1 MTFTDIFI
9 RRPVLATVVS
19 ALILLFGLR
28 AVMDMSI
35 RQFPK
40 MESTVI
46 TITTSYPGA
55 DAALVEGFVTS
66 PIEAEIS
73 SAEGIEYMTSTSTM
87 GVSTISCFIE
97 LNFDAQKAFTDIT
110 SKVSAVSNQL
120 PEYSKQPVILKQQ
133 QTGDFASMYIG
144 FNSTAL
150 TPEQITDYATRVVKP
165 QLETVDGVAKAE
177 IIGAKTYAMR
187 VFLDPDKMAALG
199 VAPNDVSDALYNNN
213 YPTTAGNT
221 KGLYVSISMRAD
233 TDLTDVEEFKKL
245 IVKSNRSNKN
255 NSIVRLSDV
264 AKVELGSESY
274 DSSVILNGKKAI
286 FIGIYPTPSANPL
299 SVITDVKKIL
309 PDIQKNFPPS
319 LTAKVVYDATD
330 FIRASINEVIH
341 TIGEAAFI
349 VVIVIFLFLGSLR
362 SVLIPIVTIPL
373 SLIGVCTFMLALG
386 YSINLLTLLAMVLAI
401 GLVVDDA
408 IVVVENIFRH
418 IEEGYKPFDAALLG
432 AREIAMPVI
441 SMTITLAAVY
451 APIGFL
457 GGITGSLFK
466 EFAFTLASSVIVSGI
481 IALTLS
487 PMMCSKLLNHDISE
501 QKFVQFLDKFFGRL
515 KIRYQKML
523 TSVLQNRSMVVVFS
537 VTVLASLPYLYLNTP
552 EETAPTEDTG
562 FLGAGMSFPQSATI
576 DYVET
581 YTKALH
587 GIFEKVPEMRD
598 YFIFN
603 QTGGGFAGMILK
615 TWDQRTKTASDLVG
629 PMQSQLDQITGMQA
643 HIGVPPLLPSNG
655 EGVGFVIQS
664 TGDYQ
669 TLYELAEKLL
679 QKAQSSGLFMFVMN
693 ELKFENPQATLKI
706 NRSKAADL
714 GLNMDAIGN
723 ALSSALSG
731 GNTNYFNLLGRSY
744 QVIPQVDRRYRLNPE
759 QLEQIY
765 IKTSNGTMVPLSTVA
780 ELEQKTEPNQ
790 LTHFQQLKSATL
802 FGMMMPGR
810 TIGEGVEYMQTE
822 ADKILPK
829 GYSYDYMG
837 EARQFV
843 YENSALVSVFFFSV
857 LIIFLVLAAQ
867 FESFRDPFIILV
879 SVPMSICGALIPL
892 NLGIATIN
900 IYTQI
905 GLITL
910 IGLITKHGILMTD
923 FANHLQKAK
932 NLLPSEAIIEA
943 AAIRLRPILMTTASM
958 IFGVIPLVFASGA
971 GAASRFNIG
980 LVISS
985 GMLIGTCFT
994 LFVVP
999 TMYTFIAKK
1008 HTHEHSKKS

>member
-1 MTFTDIFI
+1 MNFTAIFI

-28 AVMDMSI
+28 AVMDMPV

-46 TITTSYPGA
+46 TVTTSYPGA

-73 SAEGIEYMTSTSTM
+73 SAEGIEYMTSSSTM
-87 GVSTISCFIE
+87 GVSTIQCYIE
-97 LNFDAQKAFTDIT
+97 LNFDAQKAFTDIS
-110 SKVSAVSNQL
+110 SKVAAVSNQL
-120 PEYSKQPVILKQQ
+120 PENAFQPVILKQQ

-144 FNSTAL
+144 LDSTEL

-165 QLETVDGVAKAE
+165 QLETVNGVAKAE

-187 VFLDPDKMAALG
+187 AFLDPEKMAALG
-199 VAPNDVSDALYNNN
+199 ITPNDVSDALYNNN

-233 TDLTDVEEFKKL
+233 TDLSDVENFKHL
-245 IVKSNRSNKN
+245 IVKQNTMKKS
-255 NSIVRLSDV
+255 NSIVRLQDV
-264 AKVELGSESY
+264 AKVELGSEDY

-286 FIGIYPTPSANPL
+286 FIGMFVTPSGNPL
-299 SVITDVKKIL
+299 TVIADVKKLL
-309 PDIQKNFPPS
+309 PTLQKNFPPA

-330 FIRASINEVIH
+330 FISASIHEVIH
-341 TIGEAAFI
+341 TIGEAALI

-362 SVLIPIVTIPL
+362 SVLIPVITIPL
-373 SLIGVCTFMLALG
+373 SLIGVCSLMLTLG

-432 AREIAMPVI
+432 AREIATPVI
-441 SMTITLAAVY
+441 AMTITLAAVY

-457 GGITGSLFK
+457 GGITGALFK
-466 EFAFTLASSVIVSGI
+466 EFAFTLACAVIVSGV

-487 PMMCSKLLNHDISE
+487 PMMCSKILNHDIGE
-501 QKFVQFLDKFFGRL
+501 QKFVRLLDNFFGRL
-515 KIRYQKML
+515 KTKYKKLL
-523 TSVLQNRSMVVVFS
+523 TSTLRNRSMVVVFS
-537 VTVLASLPYLYLNTP
+537 VTVLLSLPYLYLNTP
-552 EETAPTEDTG
+552 EETAPAEDTG
-562 FLGAGMSFPQSATI
+562 FIGIALSSPQSATI
-576 DYVET
+576 DYVEK
-581 YTKALH
+581 YTQALYP
-587 GIFEKVPEMRD
+587 IFDSMSAKRD

-603 QTGGGFAGMILK
+603 QTGHSFAGMILK
-615 TWDQRTKTASDLVG
+615 TWNQRDQTSTDVLGALGGKLATIA
-629 PMQSQLDQITGMQA
+629 GMEVYSF
-643 HIGVPPLLPSNG
+643 IPPLLPSNG
-655 EGVGFVIQS
+655 HGVGFVIQS
-664 TGDYQ
+664 TGDYP
-669 TLYELAEKLL
+669 TLYKLTEELLE
-679 QKAQSSGLFMFVMN
+679 KAQKSGLFMFVSN
-693 ELKFENPQATLKI
+693 DLKFENPQATLRI
-706 NRSKAADL
+706 NRNKAADL
-714 GLNMDAIGN
+714 GLSMNMIGD

-731 GNTNYFNLLGRSY
+731 GNTNYFNLMGRSY
-744 QVIPQVDRRYRLNPE
+744 QVIPQLDRKYRLNPE

-765 IKTSNGTMVPLSTVA
+765 IKTASGQMVALSTVA
-780 ELEQKTEPNQ
+780 SLEMKTEPNQ
-790 LTHFQQLKSATL
+790 LSHFQQLKSATL
-802 FGMMMPGR
+802 NAMMMPGR
-810 TIGEGVEYMQTE
+810 TVGEGVAFLQTE

-829 GYSYDYMG
+829 GYSYDYLA

-843 YENSALVSVFFFSV
+843 YENSALVQVFFFSV
-857 LIIFLVLAAQ
+857 LVIFLVLAAQ

-892 NLGIATIN
+892 NLGLATIN

-923 FANHLQKAK
+923 FANHLQKSK
-932 NLLPSEAIIEA
+932 NLMPHDAIIEA
-943 AAIRLRPILMTTASM
+943 ASIRLRPILMTTASM

-980 LVISS
+980 LVIAS
-985 GMLIGTCFT
+985 GMFIGTCFT
-994 LFVVP
+994 LLVVP

-1008 HTHEHSKKS
+1008 HANQE

>member
-1 MTFTDIFI
+1 MNFTDIFI

-28 AVMDMSI
+28 AVMDMPI

-40 MESTVI
+40 MESTMI
-46 TITTSYPGA
+46 SITTAYPGA

-73 SAEGIEYMTSTSTM
+73 SAEGIEYMTSSSTM
-87 GVSTISCFIE
+87 GVSSIECFIE

-110 SKVSAVSNQL
+110 SKVAAVSNQL
-120 PEYSKQPVILKQQ
+120 PDDAMQPVILKQQ

-144 FNSTAL
+144 LDSTEL

-177 IIGAKTYAMR
+177 ILGAKTYAMR
-187 VFLDPDKMAALG
+187 AFLNPIKMAALG
-199 VAPNDVSDALYNNN
+199 VTPNDVSDALYNNN

-233 TDLTDVEEFKKL
+233 TDLSDVENFKNL
-245 IVKSNRSNKN
+245 IIKQNISKKST
-255 NSIVRLSDV
+255 SIVHLQDI

-286 FIGIYPTPSANPL
+286 FLGMFVTPSANPL
-299 SVITDVKKIL
+299 SVITDVKKLL
-309 PDIQKNFPPS
+309 PEIQKNFPPS
-319 LTAKVVYDATD
+319 LTVKVVYDATD
-330 FIRASINEVIH
+330 FIRASISEVVH
-341 TIGEAAFI
+341 TIGEAALI

-362 SVLIPIVTIPL
+362 SVLIPVITIPL
-373 SLIGVCTFMLALG
+373 SLIGVCSLMLTLG

-418 IEEGYKPFDAALLG
+418 IEEGYKPFDAAILG
-432 AREIAMPVI
+432 AREIATPVI
-441 SMTITLAAVY
+441 AMTITLAAVY

-457 GGITGSLFK
+457 GGITGALFK
-466 EFAFTLASSVIVSGI
+466 EFAFTLASAVIVSGV

-487 PMMCSKLLNHDISE
+487 PMMCSKILSHDIGH
-501 QKFVQFLDKFFGRL
+501 QKFVKFLDIFFGKL
-515 KIRYQKML
+515 KIRYKNML
-523 TSVLQNRSMVVVFS
+523 MSVLKNRSMVVIFS
-537 VTVLASLPYLYLNTP
+537 AVVLASLPYLYLNTP
-552 EETAPTEDTG
+552 EETAPAEDTG
-562 FLGAGMSFPQSATI
+562 FIGVGMSSPRSATI

-581 YTKALH
+581 YTEALYP
-587 GIFEKVPEMRD
+587 IFEGIPEMRD

-603 QTGGGFAGMILK
+603 QTGGSFAGMILK
-615 TWDQRTKTASDLVG
+615 TWDQREKTSNDVLAPLNG
-629 PMQSQLDQITGMQA
+629 QLSGITGLQA
-643 HIGVPPLLPSNG
+643 YPFIPPLLPSNG
-655 EGVGFVIQS
+655 NGIGFVVQS

-669 TLYELAEKLL
+669 TLFELTEELL
-679 QKAQSSGLFMFVMN
+679 AKAQTSGLFMYISN

-714 GLNMDAIGN
+714 GLSMDMIGE
-723 ALSSALSG
+723 ALSAALSG
-731 GNTNYFNLLGRSY
+731 GNTNNFNLLGRSY
-744 QVIPQVDRRYRLNPE
+744 EVIPQLDRKFRLNPD
-759 QLEQIY
+759 QLQQIY
-765 IKTSNGTMVPLSTVA
+765 IKTATGIMVPLSTVA
-780 ELEQKTEPNQ
+780 SLEVKTAPNQ
-790 LTHFQQLKSATL
+790 LSHFQQLKSATL
-802 FGMMMPGR
+802 QGAMMPGR
-810 TIGEGVEYMQTE
+810 TVGEGVHFLQTE

-829 GYSYDYMG
+829 GYSYDYLG

-843 YENSALVSVFFFSV
+843 YENSALVAVFFFSV
-857 LIIFLVLAAQ
+857 LVIFLVLAAQ

-892 NLGIATIN
+892 NLGLATIN

-923 FANHLQKAK
+923 FANHLQKEK
-932 NLLPSEAIIEA
+932 NLLPHDAIIEA
-943 AAIRLRPILMTTASM
+943 ASIRLRPILMTTASM

-994 LFVVP
+994 LLVVP
-999 TMYTFIAKK
+999 TMYTFIAKN
-1008 HTHEHSKKS
+1008 HTKSPE